1 MPLPLGT
8 ESTANL
14 YIFIISLHIKRK
26 IFLTKEIIG
35 LHSRAAGEKY
45 INIFYQPNTIHPST
59 DHVRTMLVP
68 TSYHVRSIP
77 LAIEANME
85 RGWCAYLYTVFTFR
99 EGKRAGK
106 LMDNMEQSSFRIFI
120 YLYIQESYTNI
131 LCCEDINIS

>member
-1 MPLPLGT
+1 MLFVITFYHFCLLHLP
-8 ESTANL
+8 
-14 YIFIISLHIKRK
+14 
-26 IFLTKEIIG
+26 
-35 LHSRAAGEKY
+35 
-45 INIFYQPNTIHPST
+45 T

-99 EGKRAGK
+99 EEKRAGK
-106 LMDNMEQSSFRIFI
+106 LMDNMEQSNFRVFI